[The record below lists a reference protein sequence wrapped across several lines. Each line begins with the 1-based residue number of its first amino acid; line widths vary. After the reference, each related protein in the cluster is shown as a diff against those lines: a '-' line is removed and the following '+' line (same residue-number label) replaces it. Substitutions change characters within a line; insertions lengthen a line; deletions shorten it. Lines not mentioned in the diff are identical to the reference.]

1 MNELEHIPKT
11 ATMALMND
19 SDGFSWVPF
28 YQKVADA
35 LLTYADKR
43 GVLLER
49 IRKQFEQRGLAPIKW
64 GPTGW
69 PNDVDPFT
77 VFGSFNRQMKHEN
90 CTKYAQAIAAAL
102 ELQQNFPI
110 RYDGV
115 SRLFPLKAVFYGWN
129 ALEDK
134 TSHDIDNLWDLFRAA
149 LAYADNTT
157 KQAEAVFV
165 QCFNRVIEQPYIK
178 WNITMGLFWIRP
190 LFYINL
196 DELNR
201 HYLLNASGGLSTELP
216 DINQKLEG
224 GNYIR
229 ICSICRNWVAKKESQ
244 WKSFPEISSAAW
256 TYATTLPPPNPP
268 TPTPPAPTPSTEYTK
283 THFLNEVFISEAEYD
298 RMAAALEYKNNII
311 LRGAPGVGKSFA
323 AKRLAFSLMGEKDE
337 QRVCMV
343 QFHHSYAYED
353 FLEGYRPT
361 ETGTLELKHGSFF
374 DFCERAKAD
383 PERPYFYIIDE
394 INRGELNKIFGEAL
408 LLLEKDKRNE
418 EVTLLYSRK
427 GFTIPAN
434 LRIIGMMNTAD
445 RSIALMDHAL
455 HRRFAFIDMQ
465 PAFAHK
471 GFQSFV
477 SKASAPHLPQL
488 LDELQRLNAHIA
500 EDESLG
506 KGFRIGHSYFCP
518 ADIDALSDERL
529 TLILEFEIL
538 PLLEEYWFEE
548 PQKLQEWT
556 ERLRHALQ

>member
-1 MNELEHIPKT
+1 
-11 ATMALMND
+11 
-19 SDGFSWVPF
+19 
-28 YQKVADA
+28 
-35 LLTYADKR
+35 
-43 GVLLER
+43 
-49 IRKQFEQRGLAPIKW
+49 
-64 GPTGW
+64 
-69 PNDVDPFT
+69 
-77 VFGSFNRQMKHEN
+77 
-90 CTKYAQAIAAAL
+90 
-102 ELQQNFPI
+102 
-110 RYDGV
+110 
-115 SRLFPLKAVFYGWN
+115 
-129 ALEDK
+129 
-134 TSHDIDNLWDLFRAA
+134 
-149 LAYADNTT
+149 
-157 KQAEAVFV
+157 
-165 QCFNRVIEQPYIK
+165 
-178 WNITMGLFWIRP
+178 
-190 LFYINL
+190 
-196 DELNR
+196 
-201 HYLLNASGGLSTELP
+201 
-216 DINQKLEG
+216 
-224 GNYIR
+224 
-229 ICSICRNWVAKKESQ
+229 
-244 WKSFPEISSAAW
+244 
-256 TYATTLPPPNPP
+256 
-268 TPTPPAPTPSTEYTK
+268 
-283 THFLNEVFISEAEYD
+283 
-298 RMAAALEYKNNII
+298 
-311 LRGAPGVGKSFA
+311 
-323 AKRLAFSLMGEKDE
+323 
-337 QRVCMV
+337 MV

-361 ETGTLELKHGSFF
+361 ENGTLELKHGSFF
-374 DFCERAKAD
+374 DFCDRAKAD

-427 GFTIPAN
+427 SFTIPAN

-465 PAFAHK
+465 PAFDHK

-556 ERLRHALQ
+556 ERLRQALQ